1 MISLR
6 SLYVS
11 FSTYV
16 SLFIYFCIFFGM
28 ILLIWH
34 DIDLTWLP
42 PAQTLNVCEGLK
54 KVVNKSPFPLTNVI
68 KKRFQL
74 KKNWKI
80 DKDGIKKKKSEKE
93 TDNKNAYFEW
103 TKQNVWSNVMS
114 IGSSSSVDY
123 NGTSLFQANW
133 DVGLSKVW
141 LSN

>member
-6 SLYVS
+6 SLYLS

-16 SLFIYFCIFFGM
+16 SLFIYFYIFFDM

-68 KKRFQL
+68 QKRFKF
-74 KKNWKI
+74 KKNWKV
-80 DKDGIKKKKSEKE
+80 DKDGI
-93 TDNKNAYFEW
+93 
-103 TKQNVWSNVMS
+103 
-114 IGSSSSVDY
+114 
-123 NGTSLFQANW
+123 
-133 DVGLSKVW
+133 
-141 LSN
+141 

>member
-1 MISLR
+1 MFPFGRLNLLRRLAQNELSPRENSAEFSWFFRSRIFAFRMTCAKYTGIYWIVIVYLNGCQMISLR

-16 SLFIYFCIFFGM
+16 SLFIYFYIFFGI

-68 KKRFQL
+68 QKRFKF
-74 KKNWKI
+74 KKT
-80 DKDGIKKKKSEKE
+80 EK
-93 TDNKNAYFEW
+93 
-103 TKQNVWSNVMS
+103 
-114 IGSSSSVDY
+114 
-123 NGTSLFQANW
+123 
-133 DVGLSKVW
+133 
-141 LSN
+141 